1 MDSETTRDHELVAR
15 LRRLG
20 ASGAGVTPGFDYDQM
35 LERHAAGIARARR
48 GHVAARGA
56 AVALLVVLVGAS
68 IWRLDDEVATPEVVA
83 ETFATQAPAQQP
95 RIVRADTYMAVAALE
110 DHIAGLD
117 DALNYAR
124 ASGGAAD
131 VARLERTRAELVA
144 SYTQLRYAER
154 VSATF

>member
-1 MDSETTRDHELVAR
+1 MDSEDSRDHELAAR
-15 LRRLG
+15 LRRLDAGG
-20 ASGAGVTPGFDYDQM
+20 ASVTPGFDYDRM
-35 LERHAAGIARARR
+35 LERHAAKKLRERR
-48 GHVAARGA
+48 SHVAARGA

-68 IWRLDDEVATPEVVA
+68 VWRLDVRVAKPVAEIDSPEVP
-83 ETFATQAPAQQP
+83 APALQP

-124 ASGGAAD
+124 ASGGATD
-131 VARLERTRAELVA
+131 VARLERTRAELLA